1 MNDKAS
7 LPNYKI
13 SWTEVYP
20 FYEGMQEQ
28 LVELRLEQSDLSEA
42 NEVIA
47 RIMSL

>member
-7 LPNYKI
+7 LPNYQI
-13 SWTEVYP
+13 NWAQVYP